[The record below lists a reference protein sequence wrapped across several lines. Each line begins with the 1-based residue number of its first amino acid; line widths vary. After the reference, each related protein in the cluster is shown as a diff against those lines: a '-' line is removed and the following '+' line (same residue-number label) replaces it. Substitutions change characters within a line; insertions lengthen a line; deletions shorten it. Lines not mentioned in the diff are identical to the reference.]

1 MIALQASGGGTDAA
15 GSICDDQHEFDFTL
29 DLLLDAL
36 WLEVAPTATDTGPT
50 TRLALRAA
58 RYPHTVTSRPASKPG
73 PAGADAAAE
82 AAGSEWVDSFLRT
95 RSGKTYRLDA
105 SDDAPDKASREA
117 LAASAGAL
125 TDRVLRESPADFRD
139 DTPTSEPPS

>member
-1 MIALQASGGGTDAA
+1 MR
-15 GSICDDQHEFDFTL
+15 
-29 DLLLDAL
+29 
-36 WLEVAPTATDTGPT
+36 EVAPTATDTGPT

-58 RYPHTVTSRPASKPG
+58 RYPHTVTSRPASNPG
-73 PAGADAAAE
+73 PPGADTASE

-125 TDRVLRESPADFRD
+125 TDRVLRESQAAIRD

>member
-1 MIALQASGGGTDAA
+1 MR
-15 GSICDDQHEFDFTL
+15 
-29 DLLLDAL
+29 
-36 WLEVAPTATDTGPT
+36 EVAPTATDTGPT

-82 AAGSEWVDSFLRT
+82 AADSEWVDSFLRT

-105 SDDAPDKASREA
+105 SDDAPDLASREA
-117 LAASAGAL
+117 LAASARAL
-125 TDRVLRESPADFRD
+125 TDRVLRESQAAIRD